1 MNKSLLPF
9 FIFLISY
16 FVFSSN
22 IGGISIY
29 SLDEAKNASCAR
41 EMMER
46 GDYIVPTF
54 NYELRTDKPPMHYY
68 FMIIAYKLFG
78 VSEFS
83 ARFFSAVFG
92 ALTVLITFL
101 FSRRFFGDKVAFYS
115 ALVLISSLHTAL
127 QFHMAVPDPYLIFY
141 ITLTLFLFYAGF
153 KERNDKLIYL
163 SYISMG
169 LGVLTKG
176 PVAVVLPGLIVI
188 SFLIYKRSLN
198 FETIKFLKP
207 IRGTLLLLVVSLPW
221 YIAVTIK
228 TNGQWTYEFIF
239 KHNLSRFSESMEGHG
254 GIFLITFLFVFFGLL
269 PFSIYVI
276 QTFISSWKNRFKND
290 FLVFLLFAVIIYVGF
305 FAISKTKL
313 PNYTTPIYPSFAIL
327 LGYFMWQMKFIDLKK
342 YKILWS
348 LILYV
353 FITVLIIIGAY
364 FGLKSEPVLSHLTYL
379 SYFFGILTLG
389 GMVAIFYYFKKES
402 FKINFSLSAFS
413 IVLIFL
419 FFYYIFPK
427 IDKQN
432 PVMVMLPLIDKSKPV
447 VSYKAFNPAFAFYLR
462 KPIKKFGNPKDL
474 VKYLKED
481 KTYVLT
487 RKKYLKDIKNIKGLK
502 VLKIRRDLFERT
514 TSVLLIYRKELK

>member
-1 MNKSLLPF
+1 MKKSLLPI

-68 FMIIAYKLFG
+68 FMIIAYKIFG

-101 FSRRFFGDKVAFYS
+101 FSRRFFGEKVAFYS
-115 ALVLISSLHTAL
+115 SIVLISSLHTAL

-141 ITLTLFLFYAGF
+141 ITLTFFSFYTGF
-153 KERNDKLIYL
+153 KEKNEKFIYL

-176 PVAVVLPGLIVI
+176 PVAVVLPGVIVL
-188 SFLIYKRSLN
+188 SFLIYKKSFNL
-198 FETIKFLKP
+198 ETIKFLKP
-207 IRGTLLLLVVSLPW
+207 LKGVLLLLAVSLPW
-221 YIAVTIK
+221 YIAVTLK
-228 TNGQWTYEFIF
+228 TDGKWTYEFIF

-254 GIFLITFLFVFFGLL
+254 GIFIITFLFVFFGLL

-276 QTFISSWKNRFKND
+276 QTFFSGWKHRFKND
-290 FLVFLLFAVIIYVGF
+290 FLVFLIFAVIIYVGF
-305 FAISKTKL
+305 FAVSKTKL
-313 PNYTTPIYPSFAIL
+313 PNYTTPIYPSLAIL
-327 LGYFMWQMKFIDLKK
+327 LGYFMWHMKFIDLKK
-342 YKILWS
+342 YKVLWS
-348 LILYV
+348 LIFYI
-353 FITVLIIIGAY
+353 FITILITYGAY
-364 FGLKSEPVLSHLTYL
+364 IGLKSEPVLSDL
-379 SYFFGILTLG
+379 SYLGYFFLILTFG
-389 GMVAIFYYFKKES
+389 GLSALLYYFKHKPT
-402 FKINFSLSAFS
+402 KINFTLSISS
-413 IVLIFL
+413 IVMTFL

-427 IDKQN
+427 IDRQN

-447 VSYKAFNPAFAFYLR
+447 VSYKGFNPAFAFYLR
-462 KPIKKFGNPKDL
+462 KPIKKFSNPENL
-474 VKYLKED
+474 VKYLTD
-481 KTYVLT
+481 GSYVLT
-487 RKKYLKDIKNIKGLK
+487 RKKYLKDIENIKGLK
-502 VLKIRRDLFERT
+502 VLKIRRDLFEKT
-514 TSVLLIYRKELK
+514 TSVLLVFRKE